1 MGIFVL
7 TKNPIFISYNNI
19 IMNQKAK
26 LDQLI
31 LRILKEEMDA
41 MNTDSVKEEGNP
53 DAKFFIYDNYAKKTI
68 GKGFKTKEEA
78 KKALDA
84 VMEARPDLAH
94 KLSISDGGEMDEEQ
108 KTLITPDGTPNTA
121 TSTQKQDSMHT
132 KAGDTV
138 KYKKP
143 GQLEENDESVQ
154 DMDHDDAQPQ
164 GLDLAA
170 SLEEVMAHLKGIQE
184 APKDAKHANHA
195 GKVMKHISAA
205 QEALK
210 GLKGHNDML
219 EAKEVEQDQKDAGK
233 HLVNIKK
240 HLFKVIKDKDTL
252 ERIMKKMPI
261 EKAIELKK
269 AKGGEL
275 DEEKVAKAILKHV
288 IKEGTFNVKKKS
300 SQQLEKVN
308 MVMRKLLVK

>member
-143 GQLEENDESVQ
+143 GQLEENDEPVQ

>member
-1 MGIFVL
+1 
-7 TKNPIFISYNNI
+7 
-19 IMNQKAK
+19 MNQKAK

-41 MNTDSVKEEGNP
+41 MNTDSVKEQGNP

-84 VMEARPDLAH
+84 VMEARPDLARN
-94 KLSISDGGEMDEEQ
+94 LSISDAGEVDEND
-108 KTLITPDGTPNTA
+108 IAVVTPDGTPNTA
-121 TSTQKQDSMHT
+121 TSSQKQASMHT

-143 GQLEENDESVQ
+143 GQLEEYNEPVQ
-154 DMDHDDAQPQ
+154 DMEHDDAQPQ

-170 SLEEVMAHLKGIQE
+170 SLEEMMAHLKGIQE

-195 GKVMKHISAA
+195 GKVMKHIGAA

-219 EAKEVEQDQKDAGK
+219 EAKEAEQDQKDAGK
-233 HLVNIKK
+233 HLANIKK
-240 HLFKVIKDKDTL
+240 HLGKVIKDKDTL

-261 EKAIELKK
+261 EKAMELKK

-275 DEEKVAKAILKHV
+275 DEEKVAKAMLKHV
-288 IKEGTFNVKKKS
+288 IKEGHFKSENSFKQDLTKLQNGIKHFGESLKKAGFNVDK
-300 SQQLEKVN
+300 
-308 MVMRKLLVK
+308 

>member
-1 MGIFVL
+1 
-7 TKNPIFISYNNI
+7 
-19 IMNQKAK
+19 MNQKAK

-41 MNTDSVKEEGNP
+41 MNTDSVKEEVNP

-84 VMEARPDLAH
+84 VMEARPDLAR
-94 KLSISDGGEMDEEQ
+94 KLSISDAGEVDET
-108 KTLITPDGTPNTA
+108 KKYITPDGTERTL
-121 TSTQKQDSMHT
+121 SIDQKTQIK
-132 KAGDTV
+132 KARPGETIDIT
-138 KYKKP
+138 KP
-143 GQLEENDESVQ
+143 GQLEEYNEPVQ
-154 DMDHDDAQPQ
+154 DMEHDDSQPQ

-170 SLEEVMAHLKGIQE
+170 SLEEMMAHLKGIQE

-233 HLVNIKK
+233 HLMNIKK
-240 HLFKVIKDKDTL
+240 HLGKIIKDKDTL

-261 EKAIELKK
+261 EKAMELKK

-275 DEEKVAKAILKHV
+275 DEEKVAKAMLKHV
-288 IKEGTFNVKKKS
+288 IKEGTFNVKKK
-300 SQQLEKVN
+300 V
-308 MVMRKLLVK
+308 